1 MSKSTN
7 VKILKDQVL
16 DVSTTDIPFTEFDST
31 SEFKIDELI
40 NIPTMAIEKVYMLN
54 NTGVI
59 QDEVLSQRFGLVPI
73 KADPRE
79 FSWKEDN
86 EDPTDQNTIVF
97 KLNIGC
103 KFNPDASKDEK
114 DPKVKYINSSVYSSH
129 LKWDPKGDQAERF
142 ASSPIKPVHD
152 DILLAKLRPGQEIVC
167 ELHCQKGIGRDHAKF
182 SPVAT
187 ASYRLLPD
195 IIITKEISGDDAYKF
210 QKCFPEGVVDVV
222 NENGKMVAKVVNPR
236 KDTVSREVLR
246 HEEFDG
252 KVKLERVRDHFIFNI
267 ESTGAISPPELLH
280 MAIEIL
286 ASKCQ
291 TLKHSISSLLEK
303 K

>member
-1 MSKSTN
+1 
-7 VKILKDQVL
+7 
-16 DVSTTDIPFTEFDST
+16 
-31 SEFKIDELI
+31 
-40 NIPTMAIEKVYMLN
+40 MLN

-59 QDEVLSQRFGLVPI
+59 QDEVLSQRLGLIPI

-79 FSWKEDN
+79 FSWKDAD

-103 KFNPDASKDEK
+103 RFNPGASSSET
-114 DPKVKYINSSVYSSH
+114 DPKKKYINSSVYSSH

-142 ASSPIKPVHD
+142 SDSPIKPVHD
-152 DILLAKLRPGQEIVC
+152 DILIAKLRPGQEISC

-187 ASYRLLPD
+187 ASYRLLPK
-195 IIITKEISGDDAYKF
+195 IIITGDISGDDAYKF
-210 QKCFPEGVVDVV
+210 QKCFPEGVVDVIS
-222 NENGKMVAKVVNPR
+222 ENGKMVPKVVNPR

-246 HEEFDG
+246 HSEFDG

-291 TLKHSISSLLEK
+291 TLKQSISSLLVK